1 MSDLVNQA
9 KAKQYLTEAEANDI
23 KTIDEIKLRQ
33 VLARCTNEILA
44 SITVPL
50 RREKHGDNEKFEE
63 TLDKVEN
70 ETERSEQMKKKFD
83 EQTIE
88 LTVWLK
94 DFPRNTEDFKELR
107 RSGSQH
113 QPDIEVALQGIFMI
127 EEDYKVDIVD
137 EDTAIAGLEGTDSVL
152 ETES

>member
-70 ETERSEQMKKKFD
+70 ETERSEQMKKRFD
-83 EQTIE
+83 E
-88 LTVWLK
+88 
-94 DFPRNTEDFKELR
+94 
-107 RSGSQH
+107 
-113 QPDIEVALQGIFMI
+113 
-127 EEDYKVDIVD
+127 
-137 EDTAIAGLEGTDSVL
+137 
-152 ETES
+152 